1 MDILIIGS
9 DKTSQRLA
17 YELSE
22 QGHDLTVLSKNEDE
36 LNLIEAHLPGCTAL
50 GNPLD
55 RDVLETVGGSE
66 LDVAVVLTED
76 DNTNAMSSQILKY
89 EFNISN
95 VYTRVFDTTREKI
108 FRKLGLTT
116 VCPTGFE
123 VGNLLGLIT
132 NSSNKSNTA
141 EIGGFFAT
149 FEEIPV
155 EHRDLGRSP
164 AEIVHRVNDM
174 PFAIKHADGGVDL
187 ANKENLLLKK
197 GDIIIF
203 AKIN

>member
-1 MDILIIGS
+1 MDFLIIGS

-22 QGHDLTVLSKNEDE
+22 QGHDLTVLSKNENE
-36 LNLIEAHLPGCTAL
+36 LDMIEAKLPGCTAL

-55 RDVLETVGGSE
+55 RDVLEMVGGSN
-66 LDVAVVLTED
+66 LDAVAVLTED
-76 DNTNAMSSQILKY
+76 DNTNAMVSQILKY
-89 EFNISN
+89 EFKISD
-95 VYTRVFDTTREKI
+95 VYTRVLDTTREKV

-123 VGNLLGLIT
+123 VGNLFGLMT
-132 NSSNKSNTA
+132 DNCEETHTA
-141 EIGGFFAT
+141 DIGGFFAT

-155 EHRDLGRSP
+155 ERRDIGRAP
-164 AEIVHRVNDM
+164 FEIVHRVNDM
-174 PFAIKHADGGVDL
+174 PFAVKHSDGGIDL